1 MEENLS
7 GLAPGREHDQDPR
20 EQQLY
25 IGQKLEIIGQLAGG
39 ISHNFNNQLTG
50 IMGFANLIRM
60 RAPNDNIKRFAEEIL
75 NICKGAGDMVRELL
89 TFARNKPVS
98 TARIRV
104 RDVIERITEL
114 LSSGIDKRIEVKS
127 ELNAERD
134 YVLADPVQFQS
145 ALLNL
150 ALNSCDAMPKGG
162 VITLSTEYIGGDFG
176 GDLVKVVV
184 SDTGSGLSE
193 EARVHLFEPFFT
205 TKAQGH
211 SGLGLAAVYRFVK
224 AMNGAIDVASVEGKG
239 TEVSI
244 LLPLADTDSGA
255 ANVAP
260 SANAAK
266 ARESAG
272 AGSNAANADSAGDSA
287 GQTSNGTILLVDDD
301 TGIRESLSAFLRN
314 TGYRVITAV
323 DGLDAVEKYREAWE
337 SVNLVLMDMVMP
349 RMGGKE
355 AFVKMKEINPA
366 IKAVGITGFTTH
378 SVEELMEA
386 GMKRL
391 LNKPFNFEVLSETV
405 AAFI

>member
-1 MEENLS
+1 MEESLQ
-7 GLAPGREHDQDPR
+7 ECDQDPR

-60 RAPNDNIKRFAEEIL
+60 RAGDDNIKRFAGEIL
-75 NICKGAGDMVRELL
+75 SICKSAGDMVRELL

-98 TARIRV
+98 STQNSV
-104 RDVIERITEL
+104 HDVIMRITEL
-114 LSSGIDKRIEVKS
+114 LSSGIDKRIEVKT
-127 ELNAERD
+127 ELAAEHD
-134 YVLADPVQFQS
+134 KIIADPVQFQS

-162 VITLSTEYIGGDFG
+162 VITLSTEYIGGEFG
-176 GDLVKVVV
+176 GDLIKIVVA
-184 SDTGSGLSE
+184 DTGSGLSA
-193 EARVHLFEPFFT
+193 EAKTHLFEPFFT
-205 TKAQGH
+205 TKAKGH

-224 AMNGAIDVASVEGKG
+224 AMNGAIDVNSAEGKG

-244 LLPLADTDSGA
+244 LLPLLDTESGA
-255 ANVAP
+255 AN
-260 SANAAK
+260 
-266 ARESAG
+266 AG
-272 AGSNAANADSAGDSA
+272 ALNTNAANAKTADNSGNTDNSG
-287 GQTSNGTILLVDDD
+287 GQKSKGTILLVDDD
-301 TGIRESLSAFLRN
+301 NGVRESLSAFLTN
-314 TGYRVITAV
+314 TGYSVITAV
-323 DGLDAVEKYREAWE
+323 DGLDAVEKYNSEWA
-337 SVNLVLMDMVMP
+337 SINLVLIDMVMP

-355 AFVKMKEINPA
+355 AFIKMKEINPA

-391 LNKPFNFEVLSETV
+391 LNKPFNFEVLSEAV
-405 AAFI
+405 ATFI